1 MDAITY
7 GQLVLML
14 GDTAMPVF
22 QLVIRENPGCHG
34 TLSATLAAEEGA
46 KDYLLY
52 EENARVALFVIQGEV
67 LHPLFFGIVTDMS
80 VKTSGK
86 QCIVYLE
93 AVTGSYQMDFFAQNR
108 SFQDMALTSHQLV
121 EKVMEPYKEQSKVLF
136 SIPEEELGQIMV
148 QYQETDWVFLNRI
161 LSRYGICACVDSAKP
176 GICLRLGL
184 MDTEEDA
191 DWDGFPYKVM
201 RDAAPV
207 DTGRT
212 LKGQI
217 CYEVEAYDLFP
228 LGEKVRFHDQDLYIG
243 KITRS
248 IRQGL
253 LVSCYNLYFQE
264 GLAVPAQDNPYL
276 SGISINGTVSGV
288 KRNTVQV
295 KLETDA
301 LEKCKKQYLFPFS
314 TVAASPDGSG
324 WYCMP
329 KEGDRVRIFFPTD
342 DESEGYAIANIM
354 GESAPAP
361 GSSMENPDA
370 KDITMPDGKAVRFVS
385 GGIQLAV
392 GEDKGTVTLTND
404 GKAEIRTD
412 EDIVISAAEA
422 VCLTTEGTM
431 EVTAGTQIQ
440 IVSDAGGSMC
450 MTSDTVQIQAS
461 AIENN

>member
-1 MDAITY
+1 MDAIAY
-7 GQLVLML
+7 GQLMLML
-14 GDTAMPVF
+14 GDTAMTVF
-22 QLVIRENPGCHG
+22 QLVIRENPGSHG
-34 TLSATLAAEEGA
+34 TLSATLAVEEGA

-52 EENARVALFVIQGEV
+52 EENSSVALFVIQGKE
-67 LHPLFFGIVTDMS
+67 LKPLFFGIVTDMS

-86 QCIVYLE
+86 QCTVYLK
-93 AVTGSYQMDFFAQNR
+93 AVTGSCQMDFFAQNR
-108 SFQDMALTSHQLV
+108 SFQDTALTSHQLV

-136 SIPEEELGQIMV
+136 SIPDEELGQIMV
-148 QYQETDWVFLNRI
+148 QYQETDWAFLNRI
-161 LSRYGICACVDSAKP
+161 LSRYGIRAYIDSAKL
-176 GICLRLGL
+176 GICLRAGL

-191 DWDGFPYKVM
+191 DWDRLPYKVT
-201 RDAAPV
+201 RDTAPA
-207 DTGRT
+207 DAERT
-212 LKGQI
+212 LKGQL
-217 CYEVEAYDLFP
+217 CYEVEAYDIFP
-228 LGEKVRFHDQDLYIG
+228 LGEKVRFHDQELYIG

-253 LVSCYNLYFQE
+253 LVSSYSLYFQE
-264 GLAVPAQDNPYL
+264 GLTVPVQENPYL
-276 SGISINGTVSGV
+276 SGVSINGTVAGV

-295 KLETDA
+295 KLETDV
-301 LEKCKKQYLFPFS
+301 LEKCKKQYFFPFS

-329 KEGDRVRIFFPTD
+329 KAGDRVRIFFPTD

-354 GESAPAP
+354 GESAPAQ

-412 EDIVISAAEA
+412 EEIVISAAET
-422 VCLTTEGTM
+422 VYFTTEGTM
-431 EVTAGTQIQ
+431 EMTAGTQIQ
-440 IVSDAGGSMC
+440 IISDAGGSMC
-450 MTSDTVQIQAS
+450 MTGDTVQIQAS
-461 AIENN
+461 SIENN

>member
-52 EENARVALFVIQGEV
+52 EENASVALFVIQGEA

-108 SFQDMALTSHQLV
+108 SFQDTALTSHQLV

-191 DWDGFPYKVM
+191 DWDGLPYKVM
-201 RDAAPV
+201 RDAAPA

-248 IRQGL
+248 IRKGL

-264 GLAVPAQDNPYL
+264 GLAVPTQDNPYL

-354 GESAPAP
+354 GEFAPAP

-412 EDIVISAAEA
+412 EDIVISAAET

>member
-1 MDAITY
+1 
-7 GQLVLML
+7 
-14 GDTAMPVF
+14 
-22 QLVIRENPGCHG
+22 
-34 TLSATLAAEEGA
+34 
-46 KDYLLY
+46 
-52 EENARVALFVIQGEV
+52 
-67 LHPLFFGIVTDMS
+67 
-80 VKTSGK
+80 
-86 QCIVYLE
+86 
-93 AVTGSYQMDFFAQNR
+93 
-108 SFQDMALTSHQLV
+108 
-121 EKVMEPYKEQSKVLF
+121 
-136 SIPEEELGQIMV
+136 
-148 QYQETDWVFLNRI
+148 
-161 LSRYGICACVDSAKP
+161 
-176 GICLRLGL
+176 

-191 DWDGFPYKVM
+191 EWDHLPYKVM
-201 RDAAPV
+201 RDTAPA
-207 DTGRT
+207 DAGKA
-212 LKGQI
+212 LKGQL

-253 LVSCYNLYFQE
+253 LVSCYSLYFQE
-264 GLAVPAQDNPYL
+264 GLAVPVQDNPYL
-276 SGISINGTVSGV
+276 SGVSINGTVAGV
-288 KRNTVQV
+288 KRNTVRV

-354 GESAPAP
+354 GESAPAQ

-370 KDITMPDGKAVRFVS
+370 KDITMPDGKSIRFVS

-412 EDIVISAAEA
+412 EDIVIGAAEA
-422 VCLTTEGTM
+422 VYFSTEGTI
-431 EVTAGTQIQ
+431 EVMAGTQIK
-440 IVSDAGGSMC
+440 IISDAGGSMC
-450 MTSDTVQIQAS
+450 MTNDTVQIQAS

>member
-22 QLVIRENPGCHG
+22 QLVIRENPGSHG
-34 TLSATLAAEEGA
+34 TLSATLAVEEGA

-52 EENARVALFVIQGEV
+52 EENASVALFVIQNKA
-67 LHPLFFGIVTDMS
+67 LNPLFFGIVTDMS

-86 QCIVYLE
+86 QCIVYLK

-108 SFQDMALTSHQLV
+108 SFQDTALTSHQLV

-136 SIPEEELGQIMV
+136 SIPDEELGQIMV
-148 QYQETDWVFLNRI
+148 QYQETDWAFLNRI
-161 LSRYGICACVDSAKP
+161 LSRYGICAYIDSAKP
-176 GICLRLGL
+176 GIHLRAGL

-191 DWDGFPYKVM
+191 DWDHLPYKVL
-201 RDAAPV
+201 RDTAPADV
-207 DTGRT
+207 GKA

-228 LGEKVRFHDQDLYIG
+228 LGEKVHFHNQDLYIG

-248 IRQGL
+248 IRRGL
-253 LVSCYNLYFQE
+253 LVNRYSLYFQE
-264 GLAVPAQDNPYL
+264 GITVPVQDNPYL
-276 SGISINGTVSGV
+276 SGVSINGTVAGV
-288 KRNTVQV
+288 KRNMVRV

-329 KEGDRVRIFFPTD
+329 KKGDRVRIFFPTD

-354 GESAPAP
+354 GESAPAED
-361 GSSMENPDA
+361 SSMANPDA
-370 KDITMPDGKAVRFVS
+370 KDITMPDGKSIRFVE

-412 EDIVISAAEA
+412 EDIVIGAAEA
-422 VCLTTEGTM
+422 VCFTTEGTM
-431 EVTAGTQIQ
+431 KVMAGTQIQ
-440 IVSDAGGSMC
+440 IISDAGGSMC
-450 MTSDTVQIQAS
+450 MTNDTVQIQAS

>member
-14 GDTAMPVF
+14 GDTVMQALQVD
-22 QLVIRENPGCHG
+22 IREKPGCHG
-34 TLSATLAAEEGA
+34 ILSAVLAVEEGV
-46 KDYLLY
+46 KEYLLY
-52 EENARVALFVIQGEV
+52 EEDSSVALYVVQDKE
-67 LHPLFFGIVTDMS
+67 LKPLFFGIVSSISM
-80 VKTSGK
+80 KTVGR
-86 QCIVYLE
+86 QCTAYLN
-93 AVTGSYQMDFFAQNR
+93 AVTGSYQMDIFAQNR
-108 SFQDMALTSHQLV
+108 SFQDIAMTSHQLV

-161 LSRYGICACVDSAKP
+161 LSRYGIWACVDSAKP

-191 DWDGFPYKVM
+191 DWDWLPYKVM
-201 RDAAPV
+201 RDAASA

-228 LGEKVRFHDQDLYIG
+228 LGEKVRFHDKDLYIG

-248 IRQGL
+248 IRKGL
-253 LVSCYNLYFQE
+253 LVNRYNLYFQE
-264 GLAVPAQDNPYL
+264 GIAVPVQNNPYL
-276 SGISINGTVSGV
+276 SGISINGSVADV

-329 KEGDRVRIFFPTD
+329 KEGDRIRIFFPTD
-342 DESEGYAIANIM
+342 DESKGYAIANIM
-354 GESAPAP
+354 GEYAPAL
-361 GSSMENPDA
+361 GSSIENPDA

-385 GGIQLAV
+385 GGIQFAV

-404 GKAEIRTD
+404 GKAEIWTD
-412 EDIVISAAEA
+412 EDISISAAEA
-422 VCLTTEGTM
+422 VCLTTDGTM

-440 IVSDAGGSMC
+440 IVSDAGGSMR
-450 MTSDTVQIQAS
+450 MTSDTVQIQAF